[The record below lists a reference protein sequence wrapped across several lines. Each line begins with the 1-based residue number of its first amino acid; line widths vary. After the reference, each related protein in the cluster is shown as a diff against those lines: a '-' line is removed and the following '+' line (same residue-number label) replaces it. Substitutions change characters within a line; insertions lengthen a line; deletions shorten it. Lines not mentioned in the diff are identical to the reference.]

1 MFIREVACGKY
12 HTLFLTENG
21 DGRRRELWACGA
33 NNFGQIGNNS
43 NQNQFLPVRIDP
55 RQSDDP
61 KSTKVSRSHNFR
73 QISAWHASAAVTD
86 DGQMYVWGAG
96 IFGEFKRPR
105 KVKLQNDILV
115 NSVNVGGS
123 FFVIIDADNK
133 TVVWGSN
140 SNGEIG
146 VGDSK
151 VRNHP
156 ARLETIEDKQVFKV
170 AVGSCFA
177 FAIGRTSNRGDNSIF
192 DDGTTVNESHAVS
205 QVH

>member
-1 MFIREVACGKY
+1 
-12 HTLFLTENG
+12 
-21 DGRRRELWACGA
+21 
-33 NNFGQIGNNS
+33 
-43 NQNQFLPVRIDP
+43 
-55 RQSDDP
+55 
-61 KSTKVSRSHNFR
+61 
-73 QISAWHASAAVTD
+73 
-86 DGQMYVWGAG
+86 MYVWGAG

-115 NSVNVGGS
+115 SSVNVGGS
-123 FFVIIDADNK
+123 FFVIVDADNK

-177 FAIGRTSNRGDNSIF
+177 FAIGKTTDRVDNSIF
-192 DDGTTVNESHAVS
+192 DDGTTVNDSHQVS
-205 QVH
+205 QAHSNINEGFDKRSDNLNNVNIGNPSHNYQG